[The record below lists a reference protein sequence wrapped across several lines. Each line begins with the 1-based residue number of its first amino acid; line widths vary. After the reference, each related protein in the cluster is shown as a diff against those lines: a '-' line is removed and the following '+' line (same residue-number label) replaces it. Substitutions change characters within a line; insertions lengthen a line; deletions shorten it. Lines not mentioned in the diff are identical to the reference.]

1 MNNKHQLLMD
11 FLLCSGFW
19 GVWGGGLDIGY
30 AASEVGGGGQEAA
43 PGLGGVIVGL
53 PTSTAFSRSVFLVGG
68 LETVGEPSL
77 YLSKF
82 NHLHKHTC

>member
-30 AASEVGGGGQEAA
+30 AASEVGGGGQEAR
-43 PGLGGVIVGL
+43 PGPGGRDSGAAHQHRVLQVGLLGGRRGAGGRAL
-53 PTSTAFSRSVFLVGG
+53 LVF
-68 LETVGEPSL
+68 E
-77 YLSKF
+77 
-82 NHLHKHTC
+82 